1 MVELALEQRQ
11 KGVGLIESAL
21 AGARIRI
28 RPILMTSFAFI
39 FGLLPLL
46 FSTGVGANGNQSI
59 GVGAIGGMLFG
70 TLLGV
75 FAIPA
80 LYVLFQ
86 GLQEKI
92 KINKYD
98 ENGELISSSKK

>member
-11 KGVGLIESAL
+11 KGASLMESAI

-28 RPILMTSFAFI
+28 RPILMTSLAFI
-39 FGLLPLL
+39 CGLLPLL
-46 FSTGVGANGNQSI
+46 FSTGVGANGNKSI
-59 GVGAIGGMLFG
+59 GVGSIGGMLFG

-92 KINKYD
+92 KTNKYD
-98 ENGELISSSKK
+98 EHGELISPN